1 MKTYQQF
8 QEDIDEIIKGGL
20 TTFIQKNRN
29 VKVGDFINPDKR
41 KKTLDKVKKR
51 GKNTLADTLSSLSNE
66 LKNK

>member
-20 TTFIQKNRN
+20 TKFIQKNSN

-41 KKTLDKVKKR
+41 KNTIDKVRKR
-51 GKNTLADTLSSLSNE
+51 GKNVLGSTLGALGDE
-66 LKNK
+66 LKK

>member
-29 VKVGDFINPDKR
+29 VRVGDFINPDKR
-41 KKTLDKVKKR
+41 KKTLDKVKRR
-51 GKNTLADTLSSLSNE
+51 GKNTLADTLGSLSNE
-66 LKNK
+66 LKK

>member
-29 VKVGDFINPDKR
+29 VRVGDFINTDKR
-41 KKTLDKVKKR
+41 KKTLDKVKRR
-51 GKNTLADTLSSLSNE
+51 GKNTLADTLGSLSNE
-66 LKNK
+66 LKK

>member
-29 VKVGDFINPDKR
+29 VSVGDFINPDKR
-41 KKTLDKVKKR
+41 EKTLNKVKKR
-51 GKNTLADTLSSLSNE
+51 GKNTLADTLGSLSKE
-66 LKNK
+66 LKK

>member
-8 QEDIDEIIKGGL
+8 QEDIDDIIKVGL

-29 VKVGDFINPDKR
+29 VSVGDFINPDKR

-51 GKNTLADTLSSLSNE
+51 GKNTLADTLGSLSNE
-66 LKNK
+66 LTK

>member
-8 QEDIDEIIKGGL
+8 QEDIDEIIKSGL

-29 VKVGDFINPDKR
+29 VSVGDFINPDKR

-51 GKNTLADTLSSLSNE
+51 GKNTLADTLGSLSNE
-66 LKNK
+66 LKK

>member
-29 VKVGDFINPDKR
+29 VSVGDFINPDKR
-41 KKTLDKVKKR
+41 KKTLDKVKRR
-51 GKNTLADTLSSLSNE
+51 GKNTLADTLGSLSNE
-66 LKNK
+66 LKK